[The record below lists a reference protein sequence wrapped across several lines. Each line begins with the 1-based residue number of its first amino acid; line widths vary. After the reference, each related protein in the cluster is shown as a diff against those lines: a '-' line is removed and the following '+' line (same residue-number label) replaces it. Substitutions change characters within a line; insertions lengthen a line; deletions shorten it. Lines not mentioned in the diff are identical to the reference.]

1 MLGPTKLVYSPPRF
15 RKLKHLSENILH
27 QTNCPNDKA
36 LTSQSPEVRAVLETI
51 RGQSAAS
58 GPSSR
63 LVTILPMWL
72 GSVCVQP
79 ISMTTECSHGSV
91 NGLKLHGNNKIY
103 DDDDNDNK
111 PSDHEIDVSESSF
124 FAGPQKTNLRV
135 NS

>member
-1 MLGPTKLVYSPPRF
+1 MQVGNNTANVVGVSLCAT
-15 RKLKHLSENILH
+15 NIL
-27 QTNCPNDKA
+27 
-36 LTSQSPEVRAVLETI
+36 
-51 RGQSAAS
+51 
-58 GPSSR
+58 
-63 LVTILPMWL
+63 
-72 GSVCVQP
+72 
-79 ISMTTECSHGSV
+79 SMTTECLHGSV